1 MFLAGKLFI
10 LSDERAAPSI
20 DFMEQNKRRY
30 TGVLVRGL
38 FEVLLNHPEGLP
50 VETALQTCLPRV
62 SNAEDRRLGEQLL
75 RGCVAPIKAG
85 WLEMNGSGFLLSQ
98 EGKLAFQRYS
108 DPDDFLV
115 RAGQHSLRGWMS
127 VHFPEQYFFLGKL
140 RDQFAS
146 EYRVAKRIGIKN
158 LLEKAIGTPA
168 SWQDVLPLQAVRRI
182 RIPDLEL
189 TNLDHFLN
197 DLKTSGLA
205 YGTGGHAIYLPPET
219 VENTPF
225 RELSNHYPANAG
237 LKIVKHPGGIADA
250 VYVNTRE
257 GESRLHLKL
266 IHNLRHLTLVAN
278 LLHVN
283 SVGPR
288 LHDLVELECSE
299 HLWTAFIVEH
309 VAKPVTSDAVCLNG
323 IKTIRE
329 LEQRNLLKVILPSG
343 FEDGEFQCP
352 DCSGNAFM
360 TEDGQFRYIDF
371 QNFALT
377 GYGEYLKSV
386 ALDAAE
392 ASHFGDKSILR
403 GGRYL
408 YQSVPGV
415 NLPGKRNPEK
425 RVEELL
431 DLMKTAGVSV
441 ENRLVLD
448 IGCNVGM
455 MMAQY
460 LKLGAL
466 WCHGWDQ
473 EVVVPHT
480 EKLLYALGCTRFSTT
495 GGRITES
502 IDLPGSLG
510 SHLKAHLNG
519 CVISYLAIRGHINWL
534 DALKEIP
541 WAFMIYEGHEGE
553 TTEQSLNYLQELK
566 KSVSF
571 RIAAQGEYADGDSE
585 PRTVAI
591 VIKD

>member
-1 MFLAGKLFI
+1 MQPK
-10 LSDERAAPSI
+10 
-20 DFMEQNKRRY
+20 KRRH

-38 FEVLLNHPEGLP
+38 FEVLLEHPDGLP
-50 VETALQTCLPRV
+50 IKVAVQSCLPNG
-62 SNAEDRRLGEQLL
+62 SNAESRRLSEQLL
-75 RGCVAPIKAG
+75 RGCVAPMKAG
-85 WLEMNGSGFLLSQ
+85 WLEMNGSGLVVSQ
-98 EGKLAFQRYS
+98 KGKEAFQTYS
-108 DPDDFLV
+108 DPDDFLL

-127 VHFPEQYFFLGKL
+127 LHFPEPYFFLGKL
-140 RDQFAS
+140 RDQFSS
-146 EYRVAKRIGIKN
+146 EYRVVKRIGIKN
-158 LLEKAIGTPA
+158 LFEKAIGTPA
-168 SWQDVLPLQAVRRI
+168 SWQEVLPVQIARRI
-182 RIPDLEL
+182 NIPNLEL
-189 TNLDHFLN
+189 TNLDAFLN
-197 DLKTSGLA
+197 DLKNEDLA
-205 YGTGGHAIYLPPET
+205 YGAGGHAVYVPPET
-219 VENTPF
+219 IEITAF
-225 RELSNHYPANAG
+225 RELLNYYPRNSG
-237 LKIVKHPGGIADA
+237 LKIVRHPGGLSEA
-250 VYVNTRE
+250 VYVYNGE

-283 SVGPR
+283 GVGPR
-288 LHDLVELECSE
+288 LHDLVELQCNNN
-299 HLWTAFIVEH
+299 LWTAFVVEH
-309 VAKPVTSDAVCLNG
+309 VAKPVTSNTVCEEG

-329 LEQRNLLKVILPSG
+329 LEERNLLKVILPAG
-343 FEDGEFQCP
+343 YEDGEFQCP

-360 TEDGQFRYIDF
+360 TADGKFRYIDF
-371 QNFALT
+371 QNFSLT
-377 GYGEYLKSV
+377 SYETFLKSV

>member
-1 MFLAGKLFI
+1 MQQK
-10 LSDERAAPSI
+10 
-20 DFMEQNKRRY
+20 KRRH

-50 VETALQTCLPRV
+50 IDTALQTCLPSG
-62 SNAEDRRLGEQLL
+62 SNSESRRLGEQLL

-85 WLEMNGSGFLLSQ
+85 WLEMNVKGFVLSQ
-98 EGKLAFQRYS
+98 EGKLAYQQYS
-108 DPDDFLV
+108 DPDDFLL

-146 EYRVAKRIGIKN
+146 EYRVAKRIGIRN
-158 LLEKAIGTPA
+158 LFEKAIGTPA
-168 SWQDVLPLQAVRRI
+168 SWQEVLPVQTIRRI
-182 RIPDLEL
+182 TIPDLEL
-189 TNLDHFLN
+189 TSLDSFLN
-197 DLKTSGLA
+197 DLKTAGLPF
-205 YGTGGHAIYLPPET
+205 GSGGHAIYLPPDT
-219 VENTPF
+219 VEKTAF
-225 RELSNHYPANAG
+225 REISNYYPANSG
-237 LKIVKHPGGIADA
+237 LKIVKHPGGIAEA

-257 GESRLHLKL
+257 GESRLHLRL
-266 IHNLRHLTLVAN
+266 IHNIRHLTLVAN

-283 SVGPR
+283 GVGPR
-288 LHDLVELECSE
+288 LHDLVELECNQN
-299 HLWTAFIVEH
+299 LWTAFVMEH
-309 VAKPVTSDAVCLNG
+309 VAKPVTSNEVCERG
-323 IKTIRE
+323 IEIIRD
-329 LEQRNLLKVILPSG
+329 LERRNLVKVILPSG
-343 FEDGEFQCP
+343 FDDPEFQCP

-377 GYGEYLKSV
+377 GYGEYMKSV
-386 ALDAAE
+386 ALEAAE

-415 NLPGKRNPEK
+415 NLPGKRNVEK
-425 RVEELL
+425 RVEVLL
-431 DLMKTAGVSV
+431 ALMKTAGVCVQS
-441 ENRLVLD
+441 RLVLD

-473 EVVVPHT
+473 DVVVPHT

-495 GGRITES
+495 GGFITET
-502 IDLPGSLG
+502 IDLEGALG
-510 SHLKAHLNG
+510 AHLKPHLNG
-519 CVISYLAIRGHINWL
+519 CVISYLAVRGHINWL
-534 DALKEIP
+534 DALKQIS

-553 TTEQSLNYLQELK
+553 TSEESLNYLEELK

-571 RIAAQGEYADGDSE
+571 RIAARGEYADGDSE

-591 VIKD
+591 LVKD

>member
-1 MFLAGKLFI
+1 MQ
-10 LSDERAAPSI
+10 
-20 DFMEQNKRRY
+20 QNKRRH

-50 VETALQTCLPRV
+50 VEAALQTCV
-62 SNAEDRRLGEQLL
+62 ASASNAEGRRLGEQLL

-85 WLEMNGSGFLLSQ
+85 WLKMNGSGFVLSQ
-98 EGKLAFQRYS
+98 EGKLAYQRYS
-108 DPDDFLV
+108 DPDDFLL

-158 LLEKAIGTPA
+158 LLEKVIGTPA
-168 SWQDVLPLQAVRRI
+168 SWQEVLPVQSVRRI
-182 RIPDLEL
+182 RIPNLEL
-189 TNLDHFLN
+189 TNLDSFLN
-197 DLKTSGLA
+197 ELKNSGLP

-225 RELSNHYPANAG
+225 RELLNYYPANSG
-237 LKIVKHPGGIADA
+237 VKIVKHPGGIAEA

-257 GESRLHLKL
+257 GESRLHLRL

-283 SVGPR
+283 GVGPR
-288 LHDLVELECSE
+288 LHDLVELGCSKN
-299 HLWTAFIVEH
+299 LWTAFIVEH
-309 VAKPVTSDAVCLNG
+309 VANRVTSNDVCENG

-360 TEDGQFRYIDF
+360 TQDGQFRYIDF

-377 GYGEYLKSV
+377 GYGEYLTTV
-386 ALDAAE
+386 ARRAGRE
-392 ASHFGDKSILR
+392 THFGDKSIVR

-425 RVEELL
+425 RAEELFE
-431 DLMKTAGVSV
+431 LMKKAGVSV

-448 IGCNVGM
+448 IGCNIGM

-495 GGRITES
+495 GGSITQS
-502 IDLPGSLG
+502 IDLQSSLG
-510 SHLKAHLNG
+510 SHLKANLNG
-519 CVISYLAIRGHINWL
+519 CVISYLAIRGHVDWL
-534 DALKEIP
+534 NDLKEIP

-553 TTEQSLNYLQELK
+553 TTQQSLNYLDELK

-591 VIKD
+591 VVRD